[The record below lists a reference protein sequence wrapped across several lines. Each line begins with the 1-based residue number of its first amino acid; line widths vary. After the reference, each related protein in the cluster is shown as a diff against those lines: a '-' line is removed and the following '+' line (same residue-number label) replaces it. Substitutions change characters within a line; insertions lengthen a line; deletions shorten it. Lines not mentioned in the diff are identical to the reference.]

1 MPDPV
6 YVGLSTHE
14 LRRRLQAL
22 IALARTVAH
31 TEDADALIKESLQ
44 QIREALSAEWAALWV
59 SEVRGRPYAEDGV
72 RRFAETYDR
81 RLMAGDR
88 EVGNLAI
95 SLSAASLN
103 ESDRE
108 FIAALA
114 DQMAMGLDRT
124 LRQRFAVRRDPLTG
138 LANDVELE
146 EQLTR
151 ELARAA
157 RYSTHL
163 TLGMLAVEREG
174 DDAVRAVARA
184 LAATLRSIDIAA
196 RLPGGEFA
204 LVFPQTNAVGA
215 QGAFDRI
222 LKNIPGIPVT
232 PAMAVWSAGMTAAE
246 LRAAGEEALRE
257 ARQRR

>member
-6 YVGLSTHE
+6 YVGLTTDE

-22 IALARTVAH
+22 IDLTRTVAH
-31 TEDADALIKESLQ
+31 TDDADRLIKQ
-44 QIREALSAEWAALWV
+44 ALGLVRYALGAEWAAVWV
-59 SEVRGRPYAEDGV
+59 TEVFGRPYAEDGV
-72 RRFAETYDR
+72 RRFAETYER
-81 RLMAGDR
+81 RLT
-88 EVGNLAI
+88 VGERDVGSLAI
-95 SLSAASLN
+95 ARSLGSLSEADRDFIGAL
-103 ESDRE
+103 SDQ
-108 FIAALA
+108 L
-114 DQMAMGLDRT
+114 AMGVDRT
-124 LRQRFAVRRDPLTG
+124 LRQRFAIRRDPLTG

-146 EQLTR
+146 DQLTR

-232 PAMAVWSAGMTAAE
+232 PAIAVWSPGMTPAE
-246 LRAAGEEALRE
+246 LRTAGEDALRE
-257 ARQRR
+257 ARQRH